1 MSRNIQL
8 TLPSDYTDQVI
19 PKLKELDGLI
29 GLRVH
34 RKVSIEPLGDVLDF
48 DVINS
53 EVTPCLKML
62 EDEGLLFRED
72 VSITT
77 SKPTNVISKSKSQE
91 ILTETHETSWED
103 ILKNLLHQSD
113 MNLNS
118 YLVMFCAGIVAA
130 IGISS
135 NSLHTVIGAMLIAP
149 GFEPISRA
157 TLGLVAKHR
166 DWKKASRDILTGYGV
181 LIAGGLV
188 GGIIAGFFIEDVLPG
203 TATYLDRGSL
213 VDYWTGFSATSL
225 TVSIFA
231 SFVGGIIIMS
241 NKSILTAGVM
251 VALALIPTGA
261 LVGMWLLE
269 GNLESAGVSFLR
281 LLAEIFIVALV
292 TGGVFLWKKNSAH
305 KRNMQV

>member
-1 MSRNIQL
+1 MSRNIQV
-8 TLPSDYTDQVI
+8 TLPSEYTDRI
-19 PKLKELDGLI
+19 LPKIKRFDGLI
-29 GLRVH
+29 GLRLQ
-34 RKVSIEPLGDVLDF
+34 KNISIEPPGDVLDF

-53 EVTPCLKML
+53 QVTPCMKML
-62 EDEGLLFRED
+62 EDEGLLLRED

-77 SKPTNVISKSKSQE
+77 SKPTSVISKSKSKE
-91 ILTETHETSWED
+91 ILSETHETSWED

-118 YLVMFCAGIVAA
+118 YLVMFCAGVVAA

-157 TLGLVAKHR
+157 VLGLVTNHR
-166 DWKKASRDILTGYGV
+166 DWRKGTLDTITGYGV
-181 LIAGGLV
+181 LIAGGLA
-188 GGIIAGFFIEDVLPG
+188 GGVIAGFFIEDVLPG

-213 VDYWTGFSATSL
+213 VDYWMGFSAISI

-231 SFVGGIIIMS
+231 SFVGGIIIMT

-251 VALALIPTGA
+251 VALALIPTAA

-269 GNLESAGVSFLR
+269 GNLESAGIALLR
-281 LLAEIFIVALV
+281 LLLEIFIVALL
-292 TGGVFLWKKNSAH
+292 TGGVFLWKKNFTH
-305 KRNMQV
+305 KRNMQA